1 MNAPID
7 ESVVALLSLLSLV
20 VGVALYVWTSL
31 ALGAMFRKMGEE
43 AWKGWVPFL
52 NVATVLRWGGF
63 SPWLVLLALI
73 PPLSIVVF
81 VLVVISAH
89 RINSGFGYG
98 AGMTVLAALVFVVWA
113 SILGFG
119 PARWLGARPAG
130 WKPPEPAAA
139 EEPAAS
145 APRTPAPGS
154 PFASLFPGADAG
166 AAAADPAPAGGAGPV
181 SESSASSPSPASAVP
196 SASGAS
202 ETPAALQDV
211 DPLSAFAPPPVTSTP
226 AWTPPDTTTT
236 PPPHTAAAPA
246 GAPPTAAAP
255 AGDPPTA
262 AAPEPATPVAAVP
275 EPVPPA
281 AAADPVSAVPL
292 AAAGASEPGP
302 AAPPTAAAQVPIS
315 AVPPAPAA
323 ASRPAPVPAAD
334 ADGDQRVAASA
345 AMPGAAD
352 GLADDDAKWP
362 SEVDDV
368 SAIAPSHFLPASA
381 AGGRHVV
388 PPVTAD
394 DAPID
399 VVPGRRSTAVPLP
412 ESATVTRVPA
422 AQPSARAARAERIE
436 PVEPVDSAAD
446 TVIERPAPAASAP
459 PVTTEAPR
467 AVRSAVDPDAE
478 PPSRRARPWPAFAVA
493 PGEPE
498 DFPEL
503 SGEVSA
509 VIGSPAAGSP
519 RSALNAVSA
528 QQRRLEPFA
537 DDDDLDQTVITRRA
551 KKPTWQLVPASGA
564 PVPLTS
570 DVVILGRRP
579 VGDAAFP
586 GAQLV
591 AVPGDARTVS
601 KTHARLERRDEA
613 WVVTDLG
620 STNGVLV
627 RTLMGDEIE
636 VEPGSQIDAGE
647 RFFLGDEEFHLK
659 QIER

>member
-43 AWKGWVPFL
+43 SWKGWVPFL

-130 WKPPEPAAA
+130 WKPPEPAAE

-154 PFASLFPGADAG
+154 PFASLFPGADA
-166 AAAADPAPAGGAGPV
+166 AAPAPAAAFASGPV
-181 SESSASSPSPASAVP
+181 PAPAEPAPASAVP
-196 SASGAS
+196 AASAAS
-202 ETPAALQDV
+202 SAPEPA
-211 DPLSAFAPPPVTSTP
+211 DPLSAFAPPPVTAAP

-236 PPPHTAAAPA
+236 PPPRTAADTAAPAAGSPVSAAVPSAVAASEPVSVVPPATAAAS
-246 GAPPTAAAP
+246 
-255 AGDPPTA
+255 
-262 AAPEPATPVAAVP
+262 
-275 EPVPPA
+275 VPPA
-281 AAADPVSAVPL
+281 A
-292 AAAGASEPGP
+292 SEQAP
-302 AAPPTAAAQVPIS
+302 AAPPAAAQPPIS
-315 AVPPAPAA
+315 AVPPAPA
-323 ASRPAPVPAAD
+323 PAPRSAPAAVPG
-334 ADGDQRVAASA
+334 ADSDPRAAASA
-345 AMPGAAD
+345 VPGEAD
-352 GLADDDAKWP
+352 RPADDDAKWP

-368 SAIAPSHFLPASA
+368 SAIAPSHYLPTSA

-399 VVPGRRSTAVPLP
+399 VVPGRRSTAVPPP

-422 AQPSARAARAERIE
+422 AQPSARAARAER
-436 PVEPVDSAAD
+436 PADPVDAAAD

>member
-20 VGVALYVWTSL
+20 VGVALYVWTAL

-43 AWKGWVPFL
+43 AWKGWVPLL

-130 WKPPEPAAA
+130 WKPPEPVSEA
-139 EEPAAS
+139 EAEPAAS

-154 PFASLFPGADAG
+154 PFASLFPGADA
-166 AAAADPAPAGGAGPV
+166 AAPAPAAAFASDPV
-181 SESSASSPSPASAVP
+181 RAPAAPAPAEPAPSAVP
-196 SASGAS
+196 AASAAS
-202 ETPAALQDV
+202 SAPEPA
-211 DPLSAFAPPPVTSTP
+211 DPLSAFAPPPVTAAP

-236 PPPHTAAAPA
+236 PPPRTAADTPVAA
-246 GAPPTAAAP
+246 GGSPVSAAVPSA
-255 AGDPPTA
+255 A
-262 AAPEPATPVAAVP
+262 AAPEPVSAAP
-275 EPVPPA
+275 EPVPA
-281 AAADPVSAVPL
+281 
-292 AAAGASEPGP
+292 ASEPVSVVPPATAAASVPPAASEQAP
-302 AAPPTAAAQVPIS
+302 AAPPAAAQPPIS

-323 ASRPAPVPAAD
+323 APRSAPAAAPG
-334 ADGDQRVAASA
+334 ADSDPRAAASA
-345 AMPGAAD
+345 VPGEAD
-352 GLADDDAKWP
+352 RPADDDAKWP

-368 SAIAPSHFLPASA
+368 SAIAPSHYLPASA

-399 VVPGRRSTAVPLP
+399 VVPGRRSTAVPPP

-422 AQPSARAARAERIE
+422 AQLSARAARAEQAERAAD
-436 PVEPVDSAAD
+436 PVDAAAD
-446 TVIERPAPAASAP
+446 TVIERPAPTASVP

-519 RSALNAVSA
+519 RSALHAVSA

-579 VGDAAFP
+579 AGDAAFP

-601 KTHARLERRDEA
+601 KTHARLERKDET

-636 VEPGSQIDAGE
+636 VEPGGQIDAGE

>member
-1 MNAPID
+1 MD

-20 VGVALYVWTSL
+20 VGVALYVWTAL

-43 AWKGWVPFL
+43 AWKGWVPLL

-130 WKPPEPAAA
+130 WKPPEPVSEA
-139 EEPAAS
+139 EAEPAAS

-154 PFASLFPGADAG
+154 PFASLFPGADA
-166 AAAADPAPAGGAGPV
+166 AAPAPAAAFASGPV
-181 SESSASSPSPASAVP
+181 PAPAAPAPASAVP
-196 SASGAS
+196 SASAAS
-202 ETPAALQDV
+202 SAPEPA
-211 DPLSAFAPPPVTSTP
+211 DPLSAFAPPPVTAAP

-236 PPPHTAAAPA
+236 PPPRTAADTPV
-246 GAPPTAAAP
+246 AASAVSAAVP
-255 AGDPPTA
+255 SAV
-262 AAPEPATPVAAVP
+262 AAPEPVSAAPAASEPVSVVPPATATAS
-275 EPVPPA
+275 VPPA
-281 AAADPVSAVPL
+281 A
-292 AAAGASEPGP
+292 SEQAP
-302 AAPPTAAAQVPIS
+302 AAPPAAAQPPIS

-323 ASRPAPVPAAD
+323 APRSAPVPAAG
-334 ADGDQRVAASA
+334 ADSDPRAAASA
-345 AMPGAAD
+345 VPGEAD
-352 GLADDDAKWP
+352 RPADDDAKWP

-368 SAIAPSHFLPASA
+368 SAIAPSHYLPASA

-399 VVPGRRSTAVPLP
+399 VVPGRRSTAVPPP

-422 AQPSARAARAERIE
+422 AQPSARAARAEQAERAAD
-436 PVEPVDSAAD
+436 PVDAAAD
-446 TVIERPAPAASAP
+446 TVIERPAPTASVP

-519 RSALNAVSA
+519 RSALHAVSA

-579 VGDAAFP
+579 AGDAAFP

-601 KTHARLERRDEA
+601 KTHARLERKDET

-636 VEPGSQIDAGE
+636 VESGGQIDAGE